1 MIELYKTSLLTSW
14 YQLIRL
20 DVMAVLNGSYGS
32 RTMENSR
39 LFYIRFWGSQKH
51 NDPETRPRR
60 LSALFP
66 TLFPGDLLTALS
78 EGLKEPDLMN
88 KEVLFMQELG
98 ETYEFIFTYQGK
110 RVYAKINLSP
120 DNKLIIIYSAHRPL
134 KGDKL

>member
-1 MIELYKTSLLTSW
+1 MVPEQWRTRVCFILDSGDRKNIMIRK
-14 YQLIRL
+14 RAL
-20 DVMAVLNGSYGS
+20 DD
-32 RTMENSR
+32 
-39 LFYIRFWGSQKH
+39 W
-51 NDPETRPRR
+51 
-60 LSALFP
+60 SALFP